1 MDEMARLRHLL
12 EHWMEHNVEHVN
24 TYLKW
29 AEMADAHGKR
39 ELAETLRRIA
49 SETERLEGLF
59 REAREKLG

>member
-1 MDEMARLRHLL
+1 MDEMARLGHLL

-29 AEMADAHGKR
+29 ADKADAHGNR
-39 ELAETLRRIA
+39 ELSEILRRIA